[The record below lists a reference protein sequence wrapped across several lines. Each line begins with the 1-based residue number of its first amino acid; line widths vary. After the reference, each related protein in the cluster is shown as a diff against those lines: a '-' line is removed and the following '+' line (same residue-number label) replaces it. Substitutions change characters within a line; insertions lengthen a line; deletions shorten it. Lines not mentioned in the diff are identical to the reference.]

1 MIPLRPEVW
10 NVTATFPKGEKVKFE
25 RRGAKDTAV
34 YGKLS
39 GITEPGYYDFKAE
52 VVGPEGKTYTVNT
65 QPLWFINRPIF
76 CLVSPII
83 PSSSEKKFKLTPL
96 DSMLLQ
102 ATRDQ
107 LTLQSKLLSNTT
119 VFKVR

>member
-1 MIPLRPEVW
+1 MFDLSKKGSWELVGTLYSAHMIPLRPEVW

-39 GITEPGYYDFKAE
+39 GITEPGYYDFTAE

-65 QPLWFINRPIF
+65 QPL
-76 CLVSPII
+76 
-83 PSSSEKKFKLTPL
+83 
-96 DSMLLQ
+96 
-102 ATRDQ
+102 
-107 LTLQSKLLSNTT
+107 
-119 VFKVR
+119 